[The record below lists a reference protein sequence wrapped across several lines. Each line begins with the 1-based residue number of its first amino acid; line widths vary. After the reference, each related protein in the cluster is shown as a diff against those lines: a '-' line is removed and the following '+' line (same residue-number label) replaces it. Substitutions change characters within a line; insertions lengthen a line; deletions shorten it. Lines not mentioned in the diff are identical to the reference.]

1 SRSPR
6 SARTSTSCHT
16 PLSSPP
22 PRAPR
27 LRLHRRP
34 PRRRRS
40 APPLSRRTSRPSRT
54 PRRGAASRAVSRRT
68 RTRRPSRETHTPP
81 PRHPPPP
88 QSASPPLDGTGA
100 GAVSLDWSRAPGPV
114 DPRTYSAVTGLRD
127 IDAFV
132 CEDGEAG
139 KGAYGSVRRAR
150 EKGPDGQPIGPELVV
165 KYVIKQRILAD
176 CWKKHKV
183 LGPIPIEVH
192 VLDHLRRVPY
202 EPRPRLNY
210 LSRRSG
216 GTRKSIGPG
225 QHVRRD
231 SAPQLDLWHGG
242 ADGAPVQ
249 TGHPNVCPLLDFW
262 EDAHYYY
269 LVMPSATAE
278 PTCSANPRRGQDLF
292 DFVDAHPDG
301 LSPEP
306 LQRILAQ
313 IADAVCFLHEHS
325 IVHRDIKD
333 ENVVLD
339 PEGNVRLIDFGS
351 AAYVREG
358 RKFDTFSGTLD
369 FAAPEVLKGAR
380 YSGKEQDIWALGV
393 LGYVLIC
400 GECPFWSPDE
410 AMRGLSPGSRALA
423 ALEAK
428 ATAGEG
434 IMAHAVDL
442 VRRCLEIN
450 AADRPCADAVCDHAF
465 FVGAEEGWSGERGWE
480 RAAGGG
486 AE

>member
-1 SRSPR
+1 
-6 SARTSTSCHT
+6 
-16 PLSSPP
+16 
-22 PRAPR
+22 
-27 LRLHRRP
+27 
-34 PRRRRS
+34 
-40 APPLSRRTSRPSRT
+40 
-54 PRRGAASRAVSRRT
+54 
-68 RTRRPSRETHTPP
+68 
-81 PRHPPPP
+81 
-88 QSASPPLDGTGA
+88 
-100 GAVSLDWSRAPGPV
+100 
-114 DPRTYSAVTGLRD
+114 
-127 IDAFV
+127 
-132 CEDGEAG
+132 
-139 KGAYGSVRRAR
+139 
-150 EKGPDGQPIGPELVV
+150 
-165 KYVIKQRILAD
+165 
-176 CWKKHKV
+176 
-183 LGPIPIEVH
+183 
-192 VLDHLRRVPY
+192 
-202 EPRPRLNY
+202 
-210 LSRRSG
+210 
-216 GTRKSIGPG
+216 
-225 QHVRRD
+225 
-231 SAPQLDLWHGG
+231 
-242 ADGAPVQ
+242 
-249 TGHPNVCPLLDFW
+249 
-262 EDAHYYY
+262 
-269 LVMPSATAE
+269 MPSATAE

-358 RKFDTFSGTLD
+358 RKFDTFSGTLECAHFSLLLRSLAPKVD
-369 FAAPEVLKGAR
+369 GTTERSFAAPEVLKGAR